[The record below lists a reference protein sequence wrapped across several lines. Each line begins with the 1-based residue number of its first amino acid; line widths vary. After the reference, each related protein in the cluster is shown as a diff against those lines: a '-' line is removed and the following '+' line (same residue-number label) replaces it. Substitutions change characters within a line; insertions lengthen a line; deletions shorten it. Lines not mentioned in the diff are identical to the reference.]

1 MEVLSIFRDFFRDS
15 PNARAVR
22 AGEPVFQ
29 RGDPAD
35 VMYVVLEGLI
45 EVSVD
50 GVTVESLD
58 PGSILGEMAIVD
70 DGPRSAD
77 AFASV
82 DSTLG
87 PVDREWFLHLIRHS
101 PQFGLHV
108 MSVMANRLR
117 RFMTPEA

>member
-1 MEVLSIFRDFFRDS
+1 VEVLSIFRDFFRDS
-15 PNARAVR
+15 PNARVVP

-50 GVTVESLD
+50 GVTVERLD

-70 DGPRSAD
+70 DAPRSAD
-77 AFASV
+77 AFAAV
-82 DSTLG
+82 DSRLG
-87 PVDREWFLHLIRHS
+87 PVDRDWFLHLIRHS

-117 RFMTPEA
+117 RFMAVDA